1 MKEIKLQKSIE
12 VIVRP
17 AIIKNIETINILYFV
32 DSIAERK
39 LSVTVKEL
47 PAPIVLW
54 ENESYDEIGQWTDD
68 QARARLL
75 ELISKK

>member
-1 MKEIKLQKSIE
+1 MNEIKLPKALE
-12 VIVRP
+12 VVVRP
-17 AIIKNIETINILYFV
+17 AIVKSIETINILFFV

-47 PAPIVLW
+47 PAPVVLW
-54 ENESYDEIGQWTDD
+54 EREEYDAIGQWTDD
-68 QARARLL
+68 VARARLI